1 MGKFWGKKKKKIW
14 FFLVENS
21 TNFPFFFLFFWVE
34 KSAKFSD
41 ITKLE
46 LKKKPCMISIPTLV
60 STIKAPHKI
69 ITIILVIIVI
79 SIILMSHSG
88 IVSKI
93 MFYIQFSKQI
103 NAMEL
108 FYFYYYELKLKS
120 SLVS

>member
-1 MGKFWGKKKKKIW
+1 
-14 FFLVENS
+14 
-21 TNFPFFFLFFWVE
+21 
-34 KSAKFSD
+34 
-41 ITKLE
+41 
-46 LKKKPCMISIPTLV
+46 
-60 STIKAPHKI
+60 
-69 ITIILVIIVI
+69 VI